1 MRIVFSKVNKAIL
14 AALEILDGDII
25 INPTAISIFPA
36 FSGAIH
42 GTFTKDS
49 GNPVDLITNINNYM
63 VDDIAIP
70 TDTLVKWHIEVVP
83 ASTTMSAD
91 GTGSQE
97 ITINILDS
105 TNVLVNTAVVTV
117 DLGCNVG
124 FLQESQVVT
133 AAGTATVKYYSPQV
147 TGAVQ
152 INAVDDS
159 AVIGNDP
166 PGDYFPGV
174 LPGTAQIGL
183 ISNANT
189 PHPGTLVHEF
199 HIQPDPSQPKSVP
212 MGTYEDG
219 LVDDGPSNGN
229 SVVNGIAIRYVTIG
243 AIDDTVGLATGIGT
257 VLGACD
263 FKAKCQIKFD
273 LSGSVRFWFALANG
287 DPMTADLP
295 ALEMAGFGVNP
306 TLSGGNFYYYV
317 NDGGGG
323 PVYSDTGVAASGF
336 HTLEIIYSVANNGLT
351 FLIDG
356 VDVGGGVVGGPI
368 PDAGTNLGMYLRL
381 RTLENV
387 AHNFIYTLAKCEQKY
402 LTPII

>member
-1 MRIVFSKVNKAIL
+1 MRIVFSKANKAIL
-14 AALEILDGDII
+14 AALEYYDGDIL
-25 INPTAISIFPA
+25 INPTAIAIFPS

-49 GNPVDLITNINNYM
+49 ANPADLMTDINKYV

-70 TDTLVKWHIEVVP
+70 TDTLLKWHIQVVP

-91 GTGSQE
+91 GKGSQN

-124 FLQESQVVT
+124 FLQKSQVTT
-133 AAGTATVKYYSPQV
+133 AAGTATVKFYSPQV

-152 INAVDDS
+152 INAVDDN

-166 PGDYFPGV
+166 PGDYLPGV
-174 LPGTAQIGL
+174 LPGTGQIAL
-183 ISNANT
+183 ISSATT
-189 PHPGTLVHEF
+189 PPPGTLTHEF

-243 AIDDTVGLATGIGT
+243 TTNDTVGFSTGIGT
-257 VLGACD
+257 VLGKCD
-263 FKAKCQIKFD
+263 FIAKCQINFTFA
-273 LSGSVRFWFALANG
+273 GAARFWFALANG

-295 ALEMAGFGVNP
+295 TLEMAGFGINP

-323 PVYSDTGVAASGF
+323 PAYSDTGIAATGI
-336 HTLEIIYSVANNGLT
+336 HTLEIRYSVADNGLF

-356 VDVGGGVVGGPI
+356 VDVGGGVVSGPI
-368 PDAGTNLGMYLRL
+368 PDPGTDLGMFLRL

-387 AHNFIYTLAKCEQKY
+387 AHNFVYMLAKCEQKY
-402 LTPII
+402 LTPIV